1 MRRRI
6 VFPLLLVSGLL
17 SLVTI
22 SCSLVS
28 PSVRFTPS
36 PTVTLRER
44 DFGLEES
51 LIDESIPP
59 SGWSVSRQPH
69 PIQVEWGQEDS
80 RGIEFQLTS
89 GYRMG
94 HEVYQY
100 RNEQAAAGRYQR
112 YSPGVFG
119 SAERLTPWEVPEG
132 LTYRSKVADQFRFAC
147 ADFRDYPDI
156 RFRHC
161 AAMGQY
167 EELVSVFYV
176 SVLPDEMDD
185 YMTLSD
191 LERILKTVDERIA
204 HYLKSET
211 H

>member
-1 MRRRI
+1 MGRRI
-6 VFPLLLVSGLL
+6 VFPPLLTSSLL
-17 SLVTI
+17 MLVTM
-22 SCSLVS
+22 SCSLTL
-28 PSVRFTPS
+28 PSLKFTPTS
-36 PTVTLRER
+36 TVTPKVR
-44 DFGLEES
+44 DFALKDLLISES
-51 LIDESIPP
+51 TPP
-59 SGWSVSRQPH
+59 LGWSVSRLPH
-69 PIQVEWGQEDS
+69 PVQVEEGQEDS
-80 RGIEFQLTS
+80 RGIEFRLAS

-100 RNEQAAAGRYQR
+100 QDEQTAAKRYR
-112 YSPGVFG
+112 GSLNVFG

-132 LTYRSKVADQFRFAC
+132 LTYRSNVADQFRFAC

-167 EELVSVFYV
+167 EEFVSIFYV
-176 SVLPDEMDD
+176 SVLQGEMDD

-191 LERILKTVDERIA
+191 LERILTAIDERMA